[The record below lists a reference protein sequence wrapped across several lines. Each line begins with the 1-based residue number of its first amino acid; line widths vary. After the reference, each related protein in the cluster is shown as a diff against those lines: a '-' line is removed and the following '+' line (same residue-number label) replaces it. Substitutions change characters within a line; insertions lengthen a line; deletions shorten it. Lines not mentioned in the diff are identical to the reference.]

1 MIANGGAPL
10 RIFSATVLLMVASSC
25 SDRRSATSDATV
37 HVTKESPPQAQ
48 LAARDS
54 HRPDVPRTLVDDF
67 DRVLTAL
74 EIRCVEARDGNP
86 SLFQIAVDS
95 VGIAKSN
102 GHDISHL
109 VALRTLEASI
119 HEGADMK
126 IDCTAAAKRLF

>member
-1 MIANGGAPL
+1 MFL
-10 RIFSATVLLMVASSC
+10 ATLLLMVASSC
-25 SDRRSATSDATV
+25 SDGSGATPDAAV

-48 LAARDS
+48 LAVRDS
-54 HRPDVPRTLVDDF
+54 MRPDVPRTLVDDF
-67 DRVLTAL
+67 DLVLTAL
-74 EIRCVEARDGNP
+74 EIRCVEARYGHP

-95 VGIAKSN
+95 VGIAQSN

-109 VALRTLEASI
+109 EALRTLEASI